1 MTASGLPVIPETV
14 TVHLGAPS
22 VSAPNVTVPFA
33 DYIANVASSE
43 IYPTWPESAIRANVY
58 AQISYTLNRIYTE
71 FYRSRGYDFDITNS
85 IANDQSFVNG
95 REIFANVREIV
106 DEIFNDYLRRQG
118 TVEPLFAQYCDGVEV
133 TCPGLSQWGTVT
145 LANQGM
151 TPYEIVR
158 YYYGDDVDIVQNAPV
173 GAVGSSAP
181 STPLRL
187 GSFGEDV
194 RLLQIRLNRISNNYP
209 GIPKIAYTDGI
220 FTYDTEAAVKA
231 FQEIFDLTPDGI
243 VGNGTWFAVLRIYNA
258 VKRLS
263 SLTSEGLQFEE
274 LPREFSTTLSQGD
287 QGRQVAIVQYYI
299 DYLSA
304 YYDTIP
310 PLTVDGIYGDATRN
324 AVLAVQRTFG
334 LPEDGVLGE
343 QTWNAIANAYYGI
356 ISRIPVTFTEGNIV
370 PYQGI
375 VLRQGAE
382 TETVRILQE
391 YLNYISDFIP
401 EIPPVSPT
409 GYFGPQTQQAV
420 EAFQRL
426 YGLPVT
432 GYVEA
437 VTWDGIANLYS
448 DLYMGNRLSEGQF
461 PGRDVGG

>member
-1 MTASGLPVIPETV
+1 MTPTGLPIIPETV

-22 VSAPNVTVPFA
+22 ASAPNVTLPFA

-43 IYPTWPESAIRANVY
+43 IYPTWPESAIRANIY

-95 REIFANVREIV
+95 REIFSNVQEIV
-106 DEIFNDYLRRQG
+106 DEIFNDYIRRRG
-118 TVEPLFAQYCDGVEV
+118 AIEPLFAQYCDGVEV
-133 TCPGLSQWGTVT
+133 TCQGLSQWGTVT
-145 LANQGM
+145 LANQGL
-151 TPYEIVR
+151 TPYEILQN
-158 YYYGDDVDIVQNAPV
+158 YYGSDIDLVQNAPV
-173 GAVGSSAP
+173 GSIGSSAP
-181 STPLRL
+181 SSPLRL

-194 RLLQIRLNRISNNYP
+194 RLLQIRLNRISNNYS
-209 GIPKIAYTDGI
+209 GIPKIAQTDGV
-220 FTYDTEAAVKA
+220 FTYDTEAAVRA

-243 VGNGTWFAVLRIYNA
+243 AGNATWYAILRIYNA
-258 VKRLS
+258 VKRLN

-274 LPREFSTTLSQGD
+274 LPREYTTSLSEGD
-287 QGRQVAIVQYYI
+287 RGQEVAIVQYYI

-310 PLTVDGIYGDATRN
+310 SLEIDGIYGDVTRN
-324 AVLAVQRTFG
+324 AVLAVQNTFG
-334 LPEDGVLGE
+334 LAEDGILGE
-343 QTWNAIANAYYGI
+343 ATWRAIVNAYNGI
-356 ISRIPVTFTEGNIV
+356 ISRIPVMFTEGNII

-382 TETVRILQE
+382 TETVRILQS
-391 YLNYISDFIP
+391 YLDYISQSIP

-409 GYFGPQTQQAV
+409 GYFGPRTQQSV

-437 VTWDGIANLYS
+437 VTWDRIADLYS
-448 DLYMGNRLSEGQF
+448 DLYVGSRLGEGQY
-461 PGRDVGG
+461 PGSIQS

>member
-1 MTASGLPVIPETV
+1 MTVGGLPVIPETV
-14 TVHLGAPS
+14 TVHLGAPNA
-22 VSAPNVTVPFA
+22 SAPNVTVPFA

-43 IYPTWPESAIRANVY
+43 IYPTWPESAIRANIY

-95 REIFANVREIV
+95 REIFSNVREIV
-106 DEIFNDYLRRQG
+106 DDIFNDYLRRQG
-118 TVEPLFAQYCDGVEV
+118 TIEPLFAQYCDGIEV

-145 LANQGM
+145 LANQGL
-151 TPYEIVR
+151 TPYEIIQN
-158 YYYGDDVDIVQNAPV
+158 YYGNDIDIVQNAPV
-173 GAVGSSAP
+173 GEVGSSAP
-181 STPLRL
+181 ATPLRL
-187 GSFGEDV
+187 GSFGENV
-194 RLLQIRLNRISNNYP
+194 RLLQIRLNRISGNYP
-209 GIPKIAYTDGI
+209 GIPKIAIPDGI

-243 VGNGTWFAVLRIYNA
+243 VGNGTWYAVLRIYNA
-258 VKRLS
+258 VKRLN
-263 SLTSEGLQFEE
+263 SLNSEGLQFEE
-274 LPREFSTTLSQGD
+274 IPRAFETTLSVGD
-287 QGRQVAIVQYYI
+287 RGRQVAIIQYYI

-310 PLTVDGIYGDATRN
+310 ALTVDGVYGDATRN
-324 AVLAVQRTFG
+324 AVLAVQRTLG
-334 LPEDGVLGE
+334 LPEDGILGE
-343 QTWNAIANAYYGI
+343 QTWNAIVNAYNGI
-356 ISRIPVTFTEGNIV
+356 IRRIPVIFTEGNIV

-382 TETVRILQE
+382 AETVRILQE

-401 EIPPVSPT
+401 EIPSVSPT

-437 VTWDGIANLYS
+437 LTWDAIADLYS
-448 DLYMGNRLSEGQF
+448 DLYVGNRLSDGQF
-461 PGRDVGG
+461 PGGTIGA

>member
-1 MTASGLPVIPETV
+1 MTVSGLPVIPENV
-14 TVHLGAPS
+14 TVHLGAPGT
-22 VSAPNVTVPFA
+22 SAPNVTLPFA

-43 IYPTWPESAIRANVY
+43 IYPTWPENAIRANVY

-95 REIFANVREIV
+95 REIFSNVRAIV
-106 DEIFNDYLRRQG
+106 DDIFNDYLRRQG
-118 TVEPLFAQYCDGVEV
+118 TIEPLFAQYCDGVEV
-133 TCPGLSQWGTVT
+133 TCDGLSQWGTVT
-145 LANQGM
+145 LANQGL
-151 TPYEIVR
+151 TPYEIVQN
-158 YYYGDDVDIVQNAPV
+158 YYGNNVDIVQNAPV
-173 GAVGSSAP
+173 GEVGASAP
-181 STPLRL
+181 ANPLRL

-209 GIPKIAYTDGI
+209 GIPKIAFTDGI

-243 VGNGTWFAVLRIYNA
+243 AGNATWYAVLRIYNA
-258 VKRLS
+258 VKRLN

-274 LPREFSTTLSQGD
+274 LPREFSSVLSSGD
-287 QGRQVAIVQYYI
+287 RGRQVAIVQYYI

-310 PLTVDGIYGDATRN
+310 PLTIDGVFGEDTRN

-334 LPEDGVLGE
+334 LAEDGILGE
-343 QTWNAIANAYYGI
+343 ATWNAIANAYYGI

-382 TETVRILQE
+382 AETVRILQE
-391 YLNYISDFIP
+391 YLNYISEFVP
-401 EIPPVSPT
+401 EIPAVSPT
-409 GYFGPQTQQAV
+409 GYFGPQTQRAV

-437 VTWDGIANLYS
+437 VTWNGIADLYS
-448 DLYMGNRLSEGQF
+448 DLFIGNRLNDGQF
-461 PGRDVGG
+461 PGTNISG

>member
-1 MTASGLPVIPETV
+1 MTVSGLPVIPETV

-22 VSAPNVTVPFA
+22 ASAPNVTVPFA

-43 IYPTWPESAIRANVY
+43 IYPTWPESAIRANIY

-95 REIFANVREIV
+95 REIFSNIREIV

-145 LANQGM
+145 LANQGL
-151 TPYEIVR
+151 TPYEIVQN
-158 YYYGDDVDIVQNAPV
+158 YYGNNIDIVQNAPV
-173 GAVGSSAP
+173 GEAGSSAP
-181 STPLRL
+181 PNPLRL

-194 RLLQIRLNRISNNYP
+194 RLLQIRLNRISNNYS
-209 GIPKIAYTDGI
+209 GIPKIAFTDGV
-220 FTYDTEAAVKA
+220 FTYDTEAAVRA

-243 VGNGTWFAVLRIYNA
+243 VGNATWYAVLRIYNA
-258 VKRLS
+258 VKRLN
-263 SLTSEGLQFEE
+263 SLNSEGLQFEE
-274 LPREFSTTLSQGD
+274 LPREFSTSLSQGD
-287 QGRQVAIVQYYI
+287 RGQQVAIIQYYI

-304 YYDTIP
+304 YYNTIP
-310 PLTVDGIYGDATRN
+310 SLAVDGVYGDATRN

-334 LPEDGVLGE
+334 LPEDGILGE

-370 PYQGI
+370 PYQGV

-401 EIPPVSPT
+401 EIPSVSPT

-437 VTWDGIANLYS
+437 VTWDNIADLYS
-448 DLYMGNRLSEGQF
+448 DLFVGNRLNEGQF
-461 PGRDVGG
+461 PGRNVGS

>member
-1 MTASGLPVIPETV
+1 MTVSGLPVIPETV

-22 VSAPNVTVPFA
+22 ASAPNVTLPFA

-43 IYPTWPESAIRANVY
+43 IYPTWPENAIRANVY

-95 REIFANVREIV
+95 REIFSNVREIV

-118 TVEPLFAQYCDGVEV
+118 TIEPLFAQYCDGVEV

-145 LANQGM
+145 LANQGL

-158 YYYGDDVDIVQNAPV
+158 NYYGNDVDIVQNAPV
-173 GAVGSSAP
+173 GVVGSSAP

-209 GIPKIAYTDGI
+209 GIPKIAFTDGI
-220 FTYDTEAAVKA
+220 FTYDTEAAVRA

-258 VKRLS
+258 VKRLN
-263 SLTSEGLQFEE
+263 SLNSEGLQFEE

-287 QGRQVAIVQYYI
+287 RGRQVAIVQYYI

-310 PLTVDGIYGDATRN
+310 SLSIDGVYGDATRN

-334 LPEDGVLGE
+334 LPEDGILGE

-356 ISRIPVTFTEGNIV
+356 IIRIPVTFTEGNIV

-382 TETVRILQE
+382 AETVRILQE
-391 YLNYISDFIP
+391 YLNYISNYIP
-401 EIPPVSPT
+401 EIPSVSPT

-437 VTWDGIANLYS
+437 VTWDSIADLYS
-448 DLYMGNRLSEGQF
+448 DLYVGNRLSDGQF
-461 PGRDVGG
+461 PGRDVGE

>member
-1 MTASGLPVIPETV
+1 MTVSGLPIIPETV

-22 VSAPNVTVPFA
+22 ASAPNVTVPFA

-43 IYPTWPESAIRANVY
+43 IYPTWPESAIRANIY

-95 REIFANVREIV
+95 REIFSNVREIV

-145 LANQGM
+145 LANQGL
-151 TPYEIVR
+151 TPYEIVQN
-158 YYYGDDVDIVQNAPV
+158 YYGNNIDIVQNAPV
-173 GAVGSSAP
+173 GEAEASAP
-181 STPLRL
+181 TNPLRL

-194 RLLQIRLNRISNNYP
+194 RLLQIRLNRISNNYS
-209 GIPKIAYTDGI
+209 GIPKIAFTDGI
-220 FTYDTEAAVKA
+220 FTYDTEAAVRA
-231 FQEIFDLTPDGI
+231 FQEVFDLTPDGI
-243 VGNGTWFAVLRIYNA
+243 VGNATWYAVLRIYNA
-258 VKRLS
+258 VKRLN
-263 SLTSEGLQFEE
+263 SLNSEGLQFEE

-287 QGRQVAIVQYYI
+287 RGTQVAIVQYYI
-299 DYLSA
+299 DYISA

-310 PLTVDGIYGDATRN
+310 SLEVDGVYGDATRN
-324 AVLAVQRTFG
+324 AVLAVQQTFG
-334 LPEDGVLGE
+334 LPEDGILGE

-356 ISRIPVTFTEGNIV
+356 ISRIPVTFTEGNII

-382 TETVRILQE
+382 AETVRILQE
-391 YLNYISDFIP
+391 YLNYISDFIS
-401 EIPPVSPT
+401 EIPSVSPT

-437 VTWDGIANLYS
+437 VTWDNIADLYS
-448 DLYMGNRLSEGQF
+448 DLFVGNRLNEGQF

>member
-1 MTASGLPVIPETV
+1 MTPSGLPVIPETI

-22 VSAPNVTVPFA
+22 ASAPNVTLPFA

-95 REIFANVREIV
+95 REIFQNVQEIV
-106 DEIFNDYLRRQG
+106 DEIFNDYIRRRG
-118 TVEPLFAQYCDGVEV
+118 TVEPLFAQYCDGIEV
-133 TCPGLSQWGTVT
+133 TCPGLSQWGSVT
-145 LANQGM
+145 LANQGL
-151 TPYEIVR
+151 TPYEILQN
-158 YYYGDDVDIVQNAPV
+158 YYGNDIDLVQNAPV
-173 GAVGSSAP
+173 GVVGASAP
-181 STPLRL
+181 SSPLRL

-194 RLLQIRLNRISNNYP
+194 RLLQIRLNRISNNYS
-209 GIPKIAYTDGI
+209 GIPKISQPDGI

-243 VGNGTWFAVLRIYNA
+243 VGTATWYAVLRIYNA
-258 VKRLS
+258 VKRLN

-274 LPREFSTTLSQGD
+274 VPREYTTSLSQGD
-287 QGRQVAIVQYYI
+287 RGREVAIVQYYI

-304 YYDTIP
+304 YYDDIP
-310 PLTVDGIYGDATRN
+310 SLEIDGVYGDATRN

-334 LPEDGVLGE
+334 LTQDGILGE
-343 QTWNAIANAYYGI
+343 ATWRAINNAYNGI
-356 ISRIPVTFTEGNIV
+356 ISRIPVVFTEGNII

-382 TETVRILQE
+382 TETVRILQS
-391 YLNYISDFIP
+391 YLDYIAQSIP

-409 GYFGPQTQQAV
+409 GYFGPRTQEAV

-437 VTWDGIANLYS
+437 VTWDRIANLYS
-448 DLYMGNRLSEGQF
+448 DLYVGNRLAEGQY
-461 PGRDVGG
+461 PGNIQG

>member
-1 MTASGLPVIPETV
+1 MTSPGLPIIPETV

-22 VSAPNVTVPFA
+22 ASAPNVTVPFA

-43 IYPTWPESAIRANVY
+43 IYPTWPESAIRANIY

-95 REIFANVREIV
+95 REIFSNVQEIV
-106 DEIFNDYLRRQG
+106 DEIFNDYIRRRG

-145 LANQGM
+145 LANQGL
-151 TPYEIVR
+151 TPYEILQN
-158 YYYGDDVDIVQNAPV
+158 YYGNDIDLVQNAPV
-173 GAVGSSAP
+173 GSVSASAP
-181 STPLRL
+181 SSPLRL

-194 RLLQIRLNRISNNYP
+194 RLLQIRLNRISNNYS
-209 GIPKIAYTDGI
+209 GIPKIAQTDGV

-243 VGNGTWFAVLRIYNA
+243 VGNATWYAILRIYNA
-258 VKRLS
+258 VKRLN
-263 SLTSEGLQFEE
+263 SLNSEGLQFEE
-274 LPREFSTTLSQGD
+274 LPREYTTALSEGDRGQG
-287 QGRQVAIVQYYI
+287 VAIVQYYI
-299 DYLSA
+299 DYLAA

-310 PLTVDGIYGDATRN
+310 ALEIDGVYGNATRN

-334 LPEDGVLGE
+334 LSEDGILGE
-343 QTWNAIANAYYGI
+343 ATWRAIVNAYNGI
-356 ISRIPVTFTEGNIV
+356 ISRIPVVFTEGNII

-382 TETVRILQE
+382 TETVRILQS
-391 YLNYISDFIP
+391 YLDYISQSIP

-409 GYFGPQTQQAV
+409 GYFGPRTQQAV

-437 VTWDGIANLYS
+437 ITWDRIADLYS
-448 DLYMGNRLSEGQF
+448 DLYVGSRLGEGQY
-461 PGRDVGG
+461 PGSIQG

>member
-1 MTASGLPVIPETV
+1 MTGSGLPIIPENI
-14 TVHLGAPS
+14 TVHLGAPDQA
-22 VSAPNVTVPFA
+22 APNVTLPFV

-43 IYPTWPESAIRANVY
+43 IYPTWPESAIRANMY
-58 AQISYTLNRIYTE
+58 AQISYALNRVYTE

-85 IANDQSFVNG
+85 IANDQSFVSGRDIFGNI
-95 REIFANVREIV
+95 REIAGEV
-106 DEIFNDYLRRQG
+106 FNDYLRRQG
-118 TVEPLFAQYCDGVEV
+118 TIEPLFAQYCDGVEV

-145 LANQGM
+145 LADQGL
-151 TPYEIVR
+151 TPYEIIQN
-158 YYYGDDVDIVQNAPV
+158 YYGDNIDIVQNAPV
-173 GAVGSSAP
+173 GSIDTSAP
-181 STPLRL
+181 SSPLRL

-194 RLLQIRLNRISNNYP
+194 RLLQIRLNRISDNYP
-209 GIPKIAYTDGI
+209 GIPKIAFPDGI

-243 VGNGTWFAVLRIYNA
+243 VGNATWYAIRRIYNA
-258 VKRLS
+258 VKRLN
-263 SLTSEGLQFEE
+263 SLNSEGLQFEE
-274 LPREFSTTLSQGD
+274 VPREFVTSLSQGD
-287 QGRQVAIVQYYI
+287 TGRQVAIVQYYI

-310 PLTVDGIYGDATRN
+310 SLNIDGVFGDATRN
-324 AVLAVQRTFG
+324 AVSAVQYTFG
-334 LPEDGVLGE
+334 LPQDGILGE

-356 ISRIPVTFTEGNIV
+356 ISRIPVSFVEGNII

-391 YLNYISDFIP
+391 YLNFISNYIP
-401 EIPPVSPT
+401 EIPAVSPT
-409 GYFGPQTQQAV
+409 GYFGPQTQRAV
-420 EAFQRL
+420 EAYQRL

-437 VTWDGIANLYS
+437 VTWDGIADLYS
-448 DLYMGNRLSEGQF
+448 DLYVGNRLNEGQY
-461 PGRDVGG
+461 PGSEIGG

>member
-1 MTASGLPVIPETV
+1 MTVGGLPIIPENI
-14 TVHLGAPS
+14 TVHLGAPNTP
-22 VSAPNVTVPFA
+22 APNVTLPFA

-95 REIFANVREIV
+95 REIFSNVREIV
-106 DEIFNDYLRRQG
+106 DDIFNDYLRRQG
-118 TVEPLFAQYCDGVEV
+118 TIEPLFAQYCDGVEV

-145 LANQGM
+145 LANQGL
-151 TPYEIVR
+151 TPYEIIQN
-158 YYYGDDVDIVQNAPV
+158 YYGDNIDIVQNAPV
-173 GAVGSSAP
+173 GEVTSSAP
-181 STPLRL
+181 TNPLRL

-194 RLLQIRLNRISNNYP
+194 RLLQIRLNRISDNYS
-209 GIPKIAYTDGI
+209 GIPKIAFPDGI
-220 FTYDTEAAVKA
+220 FTYDTEAAVRA
-231 FQEIFDLTPDGI
+231 FQEVFDLTPDGI
-243 VGNGTWFAVLRIYNA
+243 VGNATWYAVRRIYNA
-258 VKRLS
+258 VKRLN
-263 SLTSEGLQFEE
+263 SLNSEGLQFEE
-274 LPREFSTTLSQGD
+274 LPREFSQTLSQGD
-287 QGRQVAIVQYYI
+287 TGRQVAIVQYYI
-299 DYLSA
+299 DYISA

-310 PLTVDGIYGDATRN
+310 SLSVDGVFGEDTRN
-324 AVLAVQRTFG
+324 AVLAVQATFG
-334 LPEDGVLGE
+334 LPQDGILGE

-356 ISRIPVTFTEGNIV
+356 ISRIPVTLVDGNIV

-382 TETVRILQE
+382 AETVRILQE
-391 YLNYISDFIP
+391 YLNYIADFIP
-401 EIPPVSPT
+401 EIPSVSPT

-437 VTWDGIANLYS
+437 VTWDRIADLYS
-448 DLYMGNRLSEGQF
+448 DLYVGNRLGEGQF
-461 PGRDVGG
+461 PGVEVGG

>member
-1 MTASGLPVIPETV
+1 MTGSGLPIIPETI
-14 TVHLGAPS
+14 TVHLGAPDAA
-22 VSAPNVTVPFA
+22 APNVTLPFA

-43 IYPTWPESAIRANVY
+43 IYPTWPESALRANIY
-58 AQISYTLNRIYTE
+58 AQISYTLNRVYTE

-95 REIFANVREIV
+95 REIFSNIQEIV
-106 DEIFNDYLRRQG
+106 NQIFNDYIRRQG

-145 LANQGM
+145 LANQGL
-151 TPYEIVR
+151 TPYEIIQN
-158 YYYGDDVDIVQNAPV
+158 YYGNNVDIVQDAPV
-173 GAVGSSAP
+173 GTVEPSAP

-194 RLLQIRLNRISNNYP
+194 RLLQIRLNRISDNYP
-209 GIPKIAYTDGI
+209 GIPKVAFPDGI
-220 FTYDTEAAVKA
+220 FTYDTEAAVRA

-243 VGNGTWFAVLRIYNA
+243 VGSATWYAVRRIYNA
-258 VKRLS
+258 VKRLNT
-263 SLTSEGLQFEE
+263 LNSEGLQFEE
-274 LPREFSTTLSQGD
+274 LPREFATSLSLGD
-287 QGRQVAIVQYYI
+287 TGRQVAIVQYYI
-299 DYLSA
+299 DYISA

-310 PLTVDGIYGDATRN
+310 SVDVDGIFGEATRN
-324 AVLAVQRTFG
+324 AVLAVQSTFG
-334 LPEDGVLGE
+334 LPQDGILGE
-343 QTWNAIANAYYGI
+343 QTWNTIANAYYGI
-356 ISRIPVTFTEGNIV
+356 ISRIPVSFSDGNVV

-401 EIPPVSPT
+401 EIPSVSPT

-437 VTWDGIANLYS
+437 VTWSRIADLYS
-448 DLYMGNRLSEGQF
+448 DLFVGNRLGEGQF
-461 PGRDVGG
+461 PGIEVGE

>member
-1 MTASGLPVIPETV
+1 MTVGGLPVIPETV
-14 TVHLGAPS
+14 TVHLGAPNA
-22 VSAPNVTVPFA
+22 SAPNVTVPFA

-43 IYPTWPESAIRANVY
+43 IYPTWPESAIRANIY

-95 REIFANVREIV
+95 REIFSNVREIV
-106 DEIFNDYLRRQG
+106 DDIFNDYLRRQG
-118 TVEPLFAQYCDGVEV
+118 TIEPLFAQYCDGIEV

-145 LANQGM
+145 LANQGL
-151 TPYEIVR
+151 TPYEIIQN
-158 YYYGDDVDIVQNAPV
+158 YYGNDIDIVQNAPV
-173 GAVGSSAP
+173 GEVGSSAP
-181 STPLRL
+181 ATPLRL
-187 GSFGEDV
+187 GSFGENV
-194 RLLQIRLNRISNNYP
+194 RLLQIRLNRISGNYP
-209 GIPKIAYTDGI
+209 GIPKIAIPDGI

-243 VGNGTWFAVLRIYNA
+243 VGNGTWYAVLRIYNA
-258 VKRLS
+258 VKRLN
-263 SLTSEGLQFEE
+263 SLNSEGLQFEE
-274 LPREFSTTLSQGD
+274 IPRAFETTLSVGD
-287 QGRQVAIVQYYI
+287 RGRQVAIIQYYI
-299 DYLSA
+299 VYLSA
-304 YYDTIP
+304 YYDTFP
-310 PLTVDGIYGDATRN
+310 ALTVDGVYGDATRN
-324 AVLAVQRTFG
+324 AVLAVQRTLG
-334 LPEDGVLGE
+334 LPEDGILGE
-343 QTWNAIANAYYGI
+343 QTWNAIVNAYNGI
-356 ISRIPVTFTEGNIV
+356 IRRIPVIFTEGNIV

-382 TETVRILQE
+382 AETVRILQE

-401 EIPPVSPT
+401 EIPSVSPT

-437 VTWDGIANLYS
+437 LTWDTIADLYS
-448 DLYMGNRLSEGQF
+448 DLYVGNRLSDGQF
-461 PGRDVGG
+461 PGGTIGA